1 MPSSPSSRSAD
12 FCSSRAALVVV
23 QDLLVAEDV
32 EDELEQG
39 LGRVFAQLVGVAL
52 LERQHLGDRRGEAA
66 PGQAVLVVAQA
77 DPVVGGFQRLD
88 RLVAVDD
95 GVVADP
101 VAAGLADAAGE
112 RDLVGQAGEEG
123 TLAGVARLVGD
134 HRTDPREAAVGA
146 AHVAAE
152 IALARAAQREQR
164 AQGVEQRG
172 LARAVGADDGDDLGI
187 QRQREAP
194 PEVPVDELEGLDV
207 EHGPGS
213 R

>member
-1 MPSSPSSRSAD
+1 
-12 FCSSRAALVVV
+12 
-23 QDLLVAEDV
+23 
-32 EDELEQG
+32 
-39 LGRVFAQLVGVAL
+39 
-52 LERQHLGDRRGEAA
+52 
-66 PGQAVLVVAQA
+66 VLVVAQA
-77 DPVVGGFQRLD
+77 DPVVGVFQRLD
-88 RLVAVDD
+88 RQVAVDD

-123 TLAGVARLVGD
+123 TLAGAAGAVGD
-134 HRTDPREAAVGA
+134 DRADPREAAVGA

-152 IALARAAQREQR
+152 VALARAAQREQR

-172 LARAVGADDGDDLGI
+172 LARAVGADDGDDLRV